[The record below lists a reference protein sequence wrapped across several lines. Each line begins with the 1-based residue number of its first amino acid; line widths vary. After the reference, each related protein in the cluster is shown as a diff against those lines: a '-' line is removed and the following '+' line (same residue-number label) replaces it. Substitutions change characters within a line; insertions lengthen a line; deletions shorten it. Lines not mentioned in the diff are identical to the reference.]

1 MDIYT
6 ESIVPTICTQADG
19 DDDNDD
25 GQYANSAMRDIECL
39 EALSR
44 RIHYG
49 KRHKTCRVF
58 FLFQVGFPPPP

>member
-6 ESIVPTICTQADG
+6 RSIVPTICKH
-19 DDDNDD
+19 DDDNDDDDD
-25 GQYANSAMRDIECL
+25 GQYANSAIRDIECL

-49 KRHKTCRVF
+49 KQHKRCKVAF
-58 FLFQVGFPPPP
+58 FFSP

>member
-6 ESIVPTICTQADG
+6 RSIVPTICKHDDN
-19 DDDNDD
+19 DDDDD
-25 GQYANSAMRDIECL
+25 GQYANSAIRDIECL

-49 KRHKTCRVF
+49 KRHKRCKVAF
-58 FLFQVGFPPPP
+58 FFSPRDL

>member
-1 MDIYT
+1 MDVYT
-6 ESIVPTICTQADG
+6 ESIVPTICAQADG
-19 DDDNDD
+19 DDDDDNDD

-49 KRHKTCRVF
+49 KRHKACKSF
-58 FLFQVGFPPPP
+58 FL